1 VTQFVGRAV
10 SSLAHPATATAH
22 RTCFSWEKSRRD
34 AQPGASREVAVL
46 WNGRVSTYVYYD
58 GELAR
63 TNSSSN
69 NVSGGVRIAF

>member
-1 VTQFVGRAV
+1 
-10 SSLAHPATATAH
+10 
-22 RTCFSWEKSRRD
+22 
-34 AQPGASREVAVL
+34 VL